1 MITATYAPSA
11 NSTRDPQHQPD
22 NALTIDYW
30 PQKTILGVIPTGEP
44 KQGLVSLNLVPYG
57 QSDTKKAMQ
66 KVIEAHNTTKA
77 KLYADRAKTADIPA
91 NFSATFGTMNT
102 YQLYSSTGNLYKL
115 G

>member
-22 NALTIDYW
+22 NNLVIDYY
-30 PQKTILGVIPTGEP
+30 PAREKEDGSYEIRPG
-44 KQGLVSLNLVPYG
+44 KVSLNLVPYG

-66 KVIEAHNTTKA
+66 KVIEAQNTTKA
-77 KLYADRAKTADIPA
+77 KLYADRAKSADIPA
-91 NFSATFGTMNT
+91 NFSATFGAMNT

>member
-1 MITATYAPSA
+1 MMTATAAPSA

-22 NALTIDYW
+22 NNLVIDYY
-30 PQKTILGVIPTGEP
+30 PVREKKDGSYEIKP
-44 KQGLVSLNLVPYG
+44 GLVSLNLVPYG

-77 KLYADRAKTADIPA
+77 KLYADRAKSADIPA
-91 NFSATFGTMNT
+91 NFSATFGAMNT